1 LWSNN
6 GAEVATTDTISEYV
20 SKLKAGHCEDVVTFV
35 NRYDGIDLPDDS
47 CRVLII
53 DSKPFSND
61 LIDRYYEN
69 CRGNSDLVEKR
80 AAQTVEQGMGR
91 HIRGEK
97 DYGVVVLT
105 GTSLVKSIRAT
116 KQRKFFSAQSRHQ
129 IAIGDKIVEFSKE
142 DLESGKEPKSVFLAL
157 IRQCVDRDE
166 QWKDFYVEEMDKVPP
181 EVADE
186 KALEVFVTEKQAED
200 LNRDGRP
207 KAAMELL
214 QKLLDRITP
223 DDEDKGWYLQEMAR
237 YQYNDSKAESNR
249 LQIAAHKKNNM
260 LLRPREGMEF
270 QQLEP
275 IGEGRVEAIIEW
287 IQSFSNYADLN
298 LKLTDI
304 LDALQFGVAADRF
317 EQAIHDLGKAL
328 GFASE
333 RPDKQWKAG
342 PDVLWCLRKGE
353 FLIIECKSEVS
364 PERRE
369 IHKDETGQMNNACAW
384 FADNYPG
391 ATSTPILVIPA
402 QSLGAGAG
410 FVRSTKLIRSGRLS
424 FLRKNVRHFFAEFQ
438 GVEFGDL
445 SVARASLALRN
456 HALRTDDMIKDY
468 TTDPRTRH

>member
-1 LWSNN
+1 
-6 GAEVATTDTISEYV
+6 
-20 SKLKAGHCEDVVTFV
+20 
-35 NRYDGIDLPDDS
+35 
-47 CRVLII
+47 
-53 DSKPFSND
+53 
-61 LIDRYYEN
+61 
-69 CRGNSDLVEKR
+69 
-80 AAQTVEQGMGR
+80 
-91 HIRGEK
+91 
-97 DYGVVVLT
+97 
-105 GTSLVKSIRAT
+105 
-116 KQRKFFSAQSRHQ
+116 
-129 IAIGDKIVEFSKE
+129 
-142 DLESGKEPKSVFLAL
+142 
-157 IRQCVDRDE
+157 
-166 QWKDFYVEEMDKVPP
+166 
-181 EVADE
+181 
-186 KALEVFVTEKQAED
+186 
-200 LNRDGRP
+200 
-207 KAAMELL
+207 MELL